1 MTFDGAGGSQ
11 DLTPYVEAE
20 GALLFDVTVHKAPAG
35 AVTVEVHCE
44 WPCVS
49 SVPAKSLFERATL
62 GRKTMVKIPLTCF
75 TARKL
80 DPKKVNTPFLVN
92 TNNAFS
98 ATFSNVRWEAG
109 AATGSDATPCDR
121 LQ

>member
-1 MTFDGAGGSQ
+1 M
-11 DLTPYVEAE
+11 
-20 GALLFDVTVHKAPAG
+20 
-35 AVTVEVHCE
+35 EVHCE

-49 SVPAKSLFERATL
+49 SVPAKSLFEQAGL
-62 GRKTMVKIPLTCF
+62 GRKTTIKIPLSCF

-80 DPKKVNTPFLVN
+80 NPKQVNTPFLVN
-92 TNNAFS
+92 TNKFS